1 MNEKYCEII
10 LKNDIAVSVDG
21 ATDEK
26 LSIEERIEEDKK
38 YGIFK
43 PRNGKY
49 FTYKVHGEDV
59 EITHKRV
66 IKAVQFGFKR
76 WSIYAD
82 FRVKKARRNDIPD
95 FNIYFKTPSEDPL
108 LNKNTIMYHYY
119 PINDLNNPL
128 RGKCVINKNF
138 TYTASGKIT
147 NGKRTMDIDQIICH
161 EFGHGFG
168 LPHDKEFRTI
178 MYYSEGG
185 MSEYPSSRDI
195 SRIQAKM
202 GKTKKSSWII
212 KRWLRW
218 LFNRSERY

>member
-1 MNEKYCEII
+1 MDKYCEII
-10 LKNDIAVSVDG
+10 LKNGTAVSIDG
-21 ATDEK
+21 ATHEK
-26 LSIEERIEEDKK
+26 LTIQQQIEEDKK

-82 FRVKKARRNDIPD
+82 FKVKKARGNDIPD
-95 FNIYFKTPSEDPL
+95 FNIYFKSVSEDPL
-108 LNKNTIMYHYY
+108 LKANTIMYHYY
-119 PINDLNNPL
+119 PISDLNNPL
-128 RGKCVINKNF
+128 RGKCVINKDF
-138 TYTASGKIT
+138 YYTADGKIT

-168 LPHDKEFRTI
+168 LPHDKTYRTV
-178 MYYSEGG
+178 MYYAASG

-202 GKTKKSSWII
+202 GKTKKSSQRI

-218 LFNRSERY
+218 LFIKSERY